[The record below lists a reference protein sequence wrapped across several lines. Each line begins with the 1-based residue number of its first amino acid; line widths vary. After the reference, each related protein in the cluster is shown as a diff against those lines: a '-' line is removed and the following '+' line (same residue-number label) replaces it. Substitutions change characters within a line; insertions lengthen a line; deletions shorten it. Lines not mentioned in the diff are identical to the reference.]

1 MATPS
6 LSATQ
11 LASAPYG
18 HSTQFSR
25 AGVVNSPRSKP
36 PMGIVFHTPGSTW
49 AKGIWDKLPIKEA
62 AVFDEKAAAAFDL
75 RDYQPNYLIGTTG
88 KIFQLDV
95 DSNRTQHA
103 GKLANNAPI
112 KTIYDSR
119 EWAKWASPS
128 DGSGFR
134 LHGRSPEAVYDWWF
148 AAFPGHN
155 TPLTV
160 FPWKDLPNS
169 AIGVDLLPVVDGNP
183 AQHTPQQ
190 HEAAMW
196 LITALAAMHKFPV
209 NKTTVTTHSM
219 CSPVERG
226 TVVSKGSIIGTPW
239 DLPPKQFHLNDLLE
253 KINGGKASA

>member
-1 MATPS
+1 MTLPT
-6 LSATQ
+6 LTSAH

-25 AGVVNSPRSKP
+25 AGVVNSPRSKA

-49 AKGIWDKLPIKEA
+49 AKGIWDKLTDKSA
-62 AVFDEKAAAAFDL
+62 ANFDEKAAAAFDG
-75 RDYQPNYLIGTTG
+75 REYQPNYLIGTTG
-88 KIFQLDV
+88 KIFQLDI

-103 GKLANNAPI
+103 GKLANNAPN
-112 KTIYDSR
+112 KDIYATR

-169 AIGVDLLPVVDGNP
+169 AIGVDLVPVVDGSPSQN
-183 AQHTPQQ
+183 TKQQ
-190 HEAAMW
+190 HEAAAW
-196 LITALAAMHKFPV
+196 LIKELAAMHKFPIG
-209 NKTTVTTHSM
+209 NTTVTTHSM

-226 TVVSKGSIIGTPW
+226 TVSSKGSIIGTPW
-239 DLPPKQFHLNDLLE
+239 DLPAKHFPLNDIIQSLSVA
-253 KINGGKASA
+253 KV